1 MSETDFPWSILVRE
15 RVWLNSDNFAL
26 TCTRPEGFHFQAGQ
40 YVTLGAPGVEREYTI
55 TSPPD
60 APALCFLVK
69 RVVGGR
75 MSEALARITMGEQLA
90 MARPKGYL
98 TYRPTRREVVF
109 VGTGVGIAPYVAM
122 AAAGVRGF
130 TLIQGARLASGLFYR
145 QELTAAA
152 SRYVACLSGKDED
165 LKAAGAFPGYVTA
178 WVEANLPAGTYDFYL
193 CGSRAMIHDMTH
205 LLDRSFTDAVI
216 YSEAYD

>member
-1 MSETDFPWSILVRE
+1 MSQSEFPWSVTVRE

-40 YVTLGAPGVEREYTI
+40 YVTLGVPGVEREYTI
-55 TSPPD
+55 TSSPE
-60 APALCFLVK
+60 ARELRFLVK

-75 MSEALARITMGEQLA
+75 MSETLAGLAVGEHLA
-90 MARPKGYL
+90 MTGPRGYL
-98 TYRPTRREVVF
+98 TYRPTRREAVF

-145 QELTAAA
+145 QELAAAA
-152 SRYVACLSGKDED
+152 SRYVACLSGKGED
-165 LKAAGAFPGYVTA
+165 LHAAGAVPGYVTA
-178 WVEANLPAGTYDFYL
+178 WVEANLPAGAYDFYL

-205 LLDRSFTDAVI
+205 LLDRSFADAVI

>member
-1 MSETDFPWSILVRE
+1 MSETGYPWSISVQE

-26 TCTRPEGFHFQAGQ
+26 TCTRPEGFHFLAGQ
-40 YVTLGAPGVEREYTI
+40 YVSLGLPGVEREYTI

-60 APALCFLVK
+60 AQELRFLVK

-75 MSEALARITMGEQLA
+75 MSEVLAGMAMGEQLA

-130 TLIQGARLASGLFYR
+130 TLIQGARLASGLLYR
-145 QELTAAA
+145 RELMAAA
-152 SRYVACLSGKDED
+152 GRYVACLSGKDED
-165 LKAAGAFPGYVTA
+165 LTAAGAFPGYVTA
-178 WVEANLPAGTYDFYL
+178 WVEANLPPGTYDFYL

-205 LLDRSFTDAVI
+205 LLDRSFADAVI